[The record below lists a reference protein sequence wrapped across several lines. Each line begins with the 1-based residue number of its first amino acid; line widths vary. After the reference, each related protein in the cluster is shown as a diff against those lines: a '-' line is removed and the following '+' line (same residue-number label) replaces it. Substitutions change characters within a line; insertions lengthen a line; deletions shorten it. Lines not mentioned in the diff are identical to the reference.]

1 MKKNLNH
8 GGISAKIPPLLKLLI
23 TMKLTI
29 ILVSLVS
36 LNLSFGS
43 SYAQE
48 TKLSLHI
55 SKGKLYEVFKNIE
68 AQSEFSFMYDNSM
81 INVEKEVNIKVE
93 KRTINEVLDQVLD
106 RNEIRY
112 QIIDR
117 HIVLIPV
124 ASGKFIDR
132 TVTGTVISAEDNQG
146 LPGVNVILKGSSL
159 GTVTDVNGNFS
170 LSIPEENAVLVFSSV
185 GFLEQEVVVG
195 NLSVLNITMALDV
208 KALDEIVVIGYGSV
222 KKSDITGAV
231 SIVNNDVMEAVPVFN
246 MEQALKVGAAGVRVT
261 QNSGAPGGR
270 IEVRIRGSN
279 SMVGDNQPLYVVDGF
294 PITGDI
300 SFLNPADI
308 ESVNILKDASATAIY
323 GSRGANGVVII
334 TSKRGKTGQTGRIDF
349 DANYGIQETINRYD
363 LLDAKEYATIANEW
377 LKNGNQA
384 PFFNVDEVQN
394 PGTDWQ
400 DVIFRSAPIQNY
412 TLTFSGS
419 SDKTNY
425 SFSGN
430 YFDQEGI
437 LINSGT
443 QRGSLR
449 INLDHEVNKWLKM
462 GVNLQLS
469 RRQIQRVTVDNGNR
483 GNSMLS
489 AAASAP
495 PTLPVYDENG
505 LPTQIEQAYNFGSA
519 DMRNPLT
526 WAARKNQTQTN
537 SVLANTTFDII
548 FSPNLIFKTLIGL
561 QYDDGL
567 NEQYVPIIYDNDRGS
582 ASENNSYSNS
592 FLNENT
598 LTYSKTFNDVHNFS
612 VLGGFTYQ
620 TNMDR
625 FSSISVSGF
634 SNNITENYD
643 LSAAENIGNPNS
655 GYSEWTLAS
664 FLARANYSFKGK
676 YMITGSIRADGSSRF
691 GADHKW
697 GYFPSGAVAW
707 NVGDENFMDGIN
719 FISGLKLRTSYGL
732 TGNTGL
738 SPYQS
743 LNRLSSVKF
752 IYGNHADVIGFVPSG
767 IANSDLRWET
777 TAQIDIG
784 MDLELLDSR
793 LRFTF
798 DYYQKDTKDLLAS
811 VPLPPSVGF
820 GSSLQNL
827 GEIRNKGFEISLD
840 ADILVNEF
848 KWDISTQISLNNNEV
863 VKTAGDS
870 DIFGAEQAAVW
881 PTSNIARVGEPFGAF
896 FGLLED
902 GLDENGFIKYK
913 DLSGPEGVPDGIVNT
928 LDRVILGSYYPDVFY
943 GLTSNFSYKNFE
955 FNVIIEGVN
964 GVEIF
969 NATDGTH
976 LNSFQRGNNQFNDIM
991 GNYWTAEN
999 PDPNAKY
1006 PKISSATQVTVSDR
1020 FIEDGSYLR
1029 FRSLRLAYN
1038 VPVRDLGWN
1047 FISRMQVYISGNNLF
1062 TFTKYTGLD
1071 PEVSTRGNDSQ
1082 NVQDRLRIGHD
1093 QSSYPN
1099 AKIYSAGLK
1108 LSF

>member
-1 MKKNLNH
+1 MKKNLNR
-8 GGISAKIPPLLKLLI
+8 GGISVKIPPLLKLLI

-106 RNEIRY
+106 KNEIRY

-124 ASGKFIDR
+124 ASGKFVDR
-132 TVTGTVISAEDNQG
+132 TVTGTVISVEDNQG

-195 NLSVLNITMALDV
+195 NLSVINVTMALDV
-208 KALDEIVVIGYGSV
+208 KSLDEIVVIGYGTV
-222 KKSDITGAV
+222 KKSDLTGAV
-231 SIVNNDVMEAVPVFN
+231 SVMDNNVIDAVPVFN

-294 PITGDI
+294 PVNGDI

-334 TSKRGKTGQTGRIDF
+334 TSKRGKAGQQGRIDF
-349 DANYGIQETINRYD
+349 DASYGIQQEINRYD
-363 LLDAKEYATIANEW
+363 LLGAKDYAIIANEW

-384 PFFNVDEVQN
+384 PFFNVDEVEE

-400 DVIFRSAPIQNY
+400 DVVFRSAPIQNY

-430 YFDQEGI
+430 YFDQVGI
-437 LINSGT
+437 LVNSGT
-443 QRGSLR
+443 QRGSAR
-449 INLDHEVNKWLKM
+449 INLDHELNKWLKM
-462 GVNLQLS
+462 GVNLQIS
-469 RRQIQRVTVDNGNR
+469 RRSVQSVTVDNGNR

-505 LPTQIEQAYNFGSA
+505 LPFQIEQAYNFGSA
-519 DMRNPLT
+519 DMRNPLI
-526 WAARKNQTQTN
+526 WAQRKDNRLITGI
-537 SVLANTTFDII
+537 LANTTFDIN
-548 FSPNLIFKTLIGL
+548 FSPNLVFRTLIGL
-561 QYDDGL
+561 QTDNGL
-567 NEQYVPIIYDNDRGS
+567 RETYVPIIYDNDRGS
-582 ASENNSYSNS
+582 ASETNTYSNS

-598 LTYSKTFNDVHNFS
+598 LTFSKTYNDVHNFS
-612 VLGGFTYQ
+612 ILGGYTYQ
-620 TNMDR
+620 TSMFRN
-625 FSSISVSGF
+625 SSISVSGF

-643 LSAAENIGNPNS
+643 LSAAENIGNPSS

-664 FLARANYSFKGK
+664 FLSRANYSYKGK

-707 NVGDENFMDGIN
+707 NVGDEAFMDGLG
-719 FISGLKLRTSYGL
+719 FISGLKLRTSYGI

-777 TAQIDIG
+777 TAQ
-784 MDLELLDSR
+784 MDVGFDLDLLDNR
-793 LRFTF
+793 LRFVF
-798 DYYQKDTKDLLAS
+798 DYYRKDTEDLLAS

-827 GEIRNKGFEISLD
+827 GEIRNSGVEFSLD

-848 KWDISTQISLNNNEV
+848 KWDISTQISINQNEV
-863 VKTAGDS
+863 VKIAGDS

-881 PTSNIARVGEPFGAF
+881 PASNIARVGQPFGAF

-902 GLDENGFIKYK
+902 GLDESGFIKYK

-928 LDRVILGSYYPDVFY
+928 LDRVILGSYYPDFIY
-943 GLTSNFSYKNFE
+943 GFTTNFSYKNFE
-955 FNVIIEGVN
+955 FNVIIEGVS

-976 LNSFQRGNNQFNDIM
+976 LNSFQRGNNQFNAIM

-1038 VPVRDLGWN
+1038 FPVREMGWN